1 MCSNCIAYSVFGALA
16 LVLLVSG
23 IGQQLKMP
31 EIGLDMAT
39 GIMAL
44 QYFSGI
50 ALMGAAKYYK
60 AQAHCMGMESE
71 SKKRKKR

>member
-1 MCSNCIAYSVFGALA
+1 MYSVFGALA

-39 GIMAL
+39 GILAL
-44 QYFSGI
+44 QYFAGV

-60 AQAHCMGMESE
+60 AQAHCMNESE

>member
-1 MCSNCIAYSVFGALA
+1 MYSVFGALA

-39 GIMAL
+39 GILAL
-44 QYFSGI
+44 QYFAGL
-50 ALMGAAKYYK
+50 ALLGTAKYYK
-60 AQAHCMGMESE
+60 AQSHCMNESE
-71 SKKRKKR
+71 PKKRKKR